1 MTLYRPS
8 RIAPLRS
15 APATH
20 ARIPWYCTVVRW
32 WLLVLLALGCSRRE
46 EPTPAPG
53 TAQIRVISLTPSATE
68 VIHALGATA
77 QLVGVDDYSLY
88 PEEVK
93 KLPKV
98 GSFMTPNLETIVSLR
113 PTLVVVDD
121 VHGPAAGAM
130 RDAGLVTVEVPIHAM
145 PDIKKALTILGGK
158 LGRVTEAS
166 RAVAEIDAAI
176 EAARAKRPAKR
187 PRVLAILDREA
198 SGLGNLVAA
207 GPGSW
212 IDELLA
218 ICGGENVLAASG
230 VRYPKLSMEEVVRG
244 NPDVILDLSF
254 PARKSI
260 TEWNVVDVPA
270 VKQGRVSVMSD
281 PTVISPSPRIK
292 HALELVATA
301 LAEKP

>member
-1 MTLYRPS
+1 M
-8 RIAPLRS
+8 
-15 APATH
+15 
-20 ARIPWYCTVVRW
+20 RW

-46 EPTPAPG
+46 EPPPG
-53 TAQIRVISLTPSATE
+53 PGAAQIRVISLTPSATE
-68 VIHALGATA
+68 VIHALGATSL
-77 QLVGVDDYSLY
+77 LVGVDDYSQY
-88 PEEVK
+88 PEAVI

-98 GSFMTPNLETIVSLR
+98 GSFMAPNLETIVSLK

-130 RDAGLVTVEVPIHAM
+130 RDAGLTTVEVPIHAM

-158 LGRVTEAS
+158 LGRVAEAT

-176 EAARAKRPAKR
+176 EAARAKRPTKR

-244 NPDVILDLSF
+244 KPDVILDLSF

-260 TEWNVVDVPA
+260 AEWNAVDVPA
-270 VKQGRVSVMSD
+270 VKQGRVSVMFD
-281 PTVISPSPRIK
+281 PTVISPSPRIR
-292 HALELVATA
+292 HALELVAAA